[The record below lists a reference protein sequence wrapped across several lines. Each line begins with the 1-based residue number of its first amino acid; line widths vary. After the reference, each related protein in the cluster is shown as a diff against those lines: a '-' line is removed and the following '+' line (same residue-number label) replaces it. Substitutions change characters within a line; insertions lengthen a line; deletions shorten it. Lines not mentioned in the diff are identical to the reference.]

1 VILPLRAD
9 VPVTIDR
16 DAAQRAAEA
25 ELAKPEYHAAD
36 PNLLDRVL
44 NWLGGRLADLFRA
57 ASEAV
62 PGGVL
67 GLLVLL
73 AVLVLVAVVV
83 RLRVGRLARNFRA
96 PGLVFEDRTRTAQ
109 DHRAAAEQAFAAGD
123 FAAAVRERFRA
134 IVRGLEERAVLDVLS
149 GRTAD
154 EAARDAGAHLP
165 GSRAELA
172 AGARLFDDVYYG
184 DRPATAE
191 DYRRLAALDEQVSR
205 QRPGV
210 LT

>member
-1 VILPLRAD
+1 MALRAD

-25 ELAKPEYHAAD
+25 ELSKPEYHAAD
-36 PNLLDRVL
+36 PGLFDRVL
-44 NWLGGRLADLFRA
+44 MWLGQRLSELFDA
-57 ASEAV
+57 ASNAV

-83 RLRVGRLARNFRA
+83 RLRVGKLARNVRA

-109 DHRAAAEQAFAAGD
+109 DHRQAAEQAFAAGD
-123 FAAAVRERFRA
+123 FAAAARERFRA
-134 IVRGLEERAVLDVLS
+134 IVRGLEERGVLDALS

-154 EAARDAGAHLP
+154 EAARDAGARLP

-172 AGARLFDDVYYG
+172 VAARLFDDVHYG

-191 DYRRLAALDEQVSR
+191 DYRRLATLDEQVSR
-205 QRPGV
+205 ERPGV